1 MELDGKAL
9 QLEILDTAGQEEY
22 SPLRETFMH
31 TGDGFLLCFSIT
43 DDSTYED
50 LLAIH
55 QQIMRVHENPQV
67 PVVIV
72 GNKVD
77 LEDERAVSFEEGA
90 QLAKKLSGK
99 YMEVGA
105 VVGRWVQWSVG
116 MLADWWRTHRSQRM

>member
-1 MELDGKAL
+1 VELDGKAL

-105 VVGRWVQWSVG
+105 VVGRWAQWSVG